1 LSSFAFPPVPIE
13 SMEDSRKPTRPM
25 SRRKRSRFG
34 PAVRRTVGV
43 GTALVCGL
51 ATLGAL
57 QFMGPLSFAPA
68 PFASVLGG
76 APPTLG
82 AKASRN
88 AFGTSMGVAL
98 REAMPAESLEFP
110 LEVTGDP
117 SELAYRWVPVGRGQP
132 ADSAEAQPL
141 AGSIVVAPGTPG
153 VYRLALSQNGIE
165 EVIAEPAVAV
175 LVPFASKIGGFL
187 NGYRIGTY
195 VAERLGQRNKERP
208 EGFIEITEDMLDLA
222 VSRHFRI
229 RDFITHDAQDDVW
242 PKYVALDPRLL
253 DKLELILTKL
263 ASYRG
268 EDSLPTMALDVH
280 SGFRT
285 PAYNRKV
292 QRSARDSRHQYGDA
306 ADVVIDA
313 DRDGRITSKD
323 GRLITRAVDDVEREH
338 PNLVGGLGM
347 YTSRKY
353 RTPYVHIDAR
363 GKRSRWRG

>member
-1 LSSFAFPPVPIE
+1 MDS
-13 SMEDSRKPTRPM
+13 SRKPTRKPV
-25 SRRKRSRFG
+25 RRQARRFG
-34 PAVRRTVGV
+34 PTFRRSVGV

-57 QFMGPLSFAPA
+57 QFMGPLRFAPA
-68 PFASVLGG
+68 PFAAVLGG
-76 APPTLG
+76 EPPTLG

-88 AFGTSMGVAL
+88 GFGMSMGVAL

-110 LEVTGDP
+110 LEVSGDP
-117 SELAYRWVPVGRGQP
+117 SELAYRWVPVGRDES
-132 ADSAEAQPL
+132 ADSSEAQPL
-141 AGSIVVAPGTPG
+141 EGSTVIAPETPG
-153 VYRLALSQNGIE
+153 VYRLALSQNGVE
-165 EVIAEPAVAV
+165 QVIIEPAVAV

-195 VAERLGQRNKERP
+195 VAERLGQRSTKERP
-208 EGFIEITEDMLDLA
+208 DGFIEVTEEMLDLP

-229 RDFITHDAQDDVW
+229 RDFITHDQQDDVW

-253 DKLELILTKL
+253 DKLELVLTKL

-313 DRDGRITSKD
+313 DRDGRITMKD
-323 GRLITRAVDDVEREH
+323 GRLVARAVEDVEREH
-338 PNLVGGLGM
+338 PNLAGGLGM

-363 GKRSRWRG
+363 GKKSRWRG

>member
-1 LSSFAFPPVPIE
+1 MATPRKRTGKSAR
-13 SMEDSRKPTRPM
+13 RKP
-25 SRRKRSRFG
+25 SRFS
-34 PAVRRTVGV
+34 PAFRRSVGV
-43 GTALVCGL
+43 GTALICGL

-57 QFMGPLSFAPA
+57 QFMGPLRFAPA
-68 PFASVLGG
+68 PFASVLG
-76 APPTLG
+76 ATPPTLG

-88 AFGTSMGVAL
+88 AFGTSKGVTF
-98 REAMPAESLEFP
+98 REAMPAESLDFP
-110 LEVTGDP
+110 LEVAGDP
-117 SELAYRWVPVGRGQP
+117 TELAYRWVHVGTDEA
-132 ADSAEAQPL
+132 ADTSEAQPL
-141 AGSIVVAPGTPG
+141 DGSIVVAPETPG
-153 VYRLALSQNGIE
+153 VYRLALSQHGVE
-165 EVIAEPAVAV
+165 EIIAEPAVAV
-175 LVPFASKIGGFL
+175 LVPFAEKIGGFL

-195 VAERLGQRNKERP
+195 VAERLGQRSTKERP
-208 EGFIEITEDMLDLA
+208 DGFIEVTEDMLDLA
-222 VSRHFRI
+222 VSRHFKI
-229 RDFITHDAQDDVW
+229 RDFITHDQQDEVW

-253 DKLELILTKL
+253 DKLELVLTKL

-313 DRDGRITSKD
+313 DRDGRITLKD
-323 GRLITRAVDDVEREH
+323 GLLVAKAVNEVEREH
-338 PNLVGGLGM
+338 PSLEGGLGM

-363 GKRSRWRG
+363 GKKSRWRG

>member
-1 LSSFAFPPVPIE
+1 MDNSRTPT
-13 SMEDSRKPTRPM
+13 RKPV
-25 SRRKRSRFG
+25 RRKGSRFG
-34 PAVRRTVGV
+34 PAFRRSVGL

-57 QFMGPLSFAPA
+57 QFMGPLRFAPA
-68 PFASVLGG
+68 PFAAVLGG
-76 APPTLG
+76 EPPTLG

-110 LEVTGDP
+110 LEVSGDP
-117 SELAYRWVPVGRGQP
+117 SELEYRWVPVGRDES
-132 ADSAEAQPL
+132 ADSIEAQPL
-141 AGSIVVAPGTPG
+141 EGSTVVAPVIPG
-153 VYRLALSQNGIE
+153 VYRLALSQNGVEQI
-165 EVIAEPAVAV
+165 IAEPAVAV

-195 VAERLGQRNKERP
+195 MAERLGQRSKKERP
-208 EGFIEITEDMLDLA
+208 DGFIEVTEDMLDLA

-229 RDFITHDAQDDVW
+229 RDFITHDQQDDVW

-253 DKLELILTKL
+253 DKLELVLTKL
-263 ASYRG
+263 AGYRG

-313 DRDGRITSKD
+313 DRDGRITPKD
-323 GRLITRAVDDVEREH
+323 GRLVAKAVEEVEREH
-338 PNLVGGLGM
+338 PNLAGGLGM

>member
-1 LSSFAFPPVPIE
+1 MPTE
-13 SMEDSRKPTRPM
+13 MMDNSRKPTGKPG
-25 SRRKRSRFG
+25 RRKSRYG

-43 GTALVCGL
+43 STALVCGL

-57 QFMGPLSFAPA
+57 QFMGPLRYAPA
-68 PFASVLGG
+68 PFAAVLGG
-76 APPTLG
+76 SPPSLG
-82 AKASRN
+82 AKASPN
-88 AFGTSMGVAL
+88 GFGVSMGVAL
-98 REAMPAESLEFP
+98 REAMPAEALEFP
-110 LEVTGDP
+110 LQVSGDP
-117 SELAYRWVPVGRGQP
+117 SELEYRWVPVGRDEA
-132 ADSAEAQPL
+132 ADSIESQPL
-141 AGSIVVAPGTPG
+141 EGSTVIAPRTPG

-165 EVIAEPAVAV
+165 EVIAEPTVAV
-175 LVPFASKIGGFL
+175 LVPFTAKIGGFL

-195 VAERLGQRNKERP
+195 VAERWGHRNKERP
-208 EGFIEITEDMLDLA
+208 DGFIEVTEDMLDLA

-229 RDFITHDAQDDVW
+229 RDFITHDQQDDVW

-253 DKLELILTKL
+253 DKLELVLTRL

-313 DRDGRITSKD
+313 DRDGRITLKD
-323 GRLITRAVDDVEREH
+323 GRLVAKAVDEVERDH
-338 PNLVGGLGM
+338 PTLVGGLGM